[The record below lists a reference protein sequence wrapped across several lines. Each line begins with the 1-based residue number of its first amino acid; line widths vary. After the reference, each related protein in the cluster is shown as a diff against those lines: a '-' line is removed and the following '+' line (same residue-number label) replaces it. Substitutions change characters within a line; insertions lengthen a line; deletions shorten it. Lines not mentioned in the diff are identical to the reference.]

1 MFLSQMTE
9 AIALAGYDSDVIRDA
24 QRIVFERIPRVFD
37 EIQDQPLSVAQADPI
52 IPNELAFAVL
62 EEFRVPAEVLEL
74 V

>member
-24 QRIVFERIPRVFD
+24 RRIVFDAIPRVFD

-52 IPNELAFAVL
+52 IPNDLAFGIL
-62 EEFRVPAEVLEL
+62 EDFRVPPEVLEL